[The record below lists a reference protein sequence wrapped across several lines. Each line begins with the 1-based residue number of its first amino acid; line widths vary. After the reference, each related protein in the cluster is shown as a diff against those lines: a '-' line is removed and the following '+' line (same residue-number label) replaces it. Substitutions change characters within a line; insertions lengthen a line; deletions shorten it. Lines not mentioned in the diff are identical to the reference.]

1 MTDNDFK
8 YMMQDLYRLYFGVK
22 CTYREI
28 LENEDAYY
36 KFKAVCR
43 QYLVKEVE
51 PETTLESHLYHLTP
65 DQPAVGHGVEAADV
79 FDDTLAHDM
88 VGKSRR
94 AEPSQIIGSCRSPK
108 SRDKAQAL
116 YQIAMTGDNREVAK
130 EAKIL
135 FLCVKPQAGVR

>member
-1 MTDNDFK
+1 MTDNHFK

-43 QYLVKEVE
+43 QYLVKEVD

-65 DQPAVGHGVEAADV
+65 DQPAAEVYRQIGARVKLSVPSVRKGLFGKEQKV
-79 FDDTLAHDM
+79 FAEEIWNIDELMALSAHSKQFRGI
-88 VGKSRR
+88 VLS
-94 AEPSQIIGSCRSPK
+94 ELQIPK
-108 SRDKAQAL
+108 IKL
-116 YQIAMTGDNREVAK
+116 REFAV
-130 EAKIL
+130 
-135 FLCVKPQAGVR
+135 

>member
-43 QYLVKEVE
+43 QDLVTEVD

-65 DQPAVGHGVEAADV
+65 DQPEAEIYRQLGARIKLSVPVVRKGMFGKEQKVFKEETWNIDELMALSAHSKQFRGIVLSELQIPKIKLREFAV
-79 FDDTLAHDM
+79 
-88 VGKSRR
+88 
-94 AEPSQIIGSCRSPK
+94 
-108 SRDKAQAL
+108 
-116 YQIAMTGDNREVAK
+116 
-130 EAKIL
+130 
-135 FLCVKPQAGVR
+135 